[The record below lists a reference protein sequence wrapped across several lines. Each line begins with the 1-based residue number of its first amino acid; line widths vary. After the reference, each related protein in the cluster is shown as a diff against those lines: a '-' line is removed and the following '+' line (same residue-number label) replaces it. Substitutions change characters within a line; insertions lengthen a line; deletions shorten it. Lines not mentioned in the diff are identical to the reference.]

1 MSEISPRPWRK
12 RVFDDGSFAIV
23 SGPGGLGFVCQY
35 TSNKADEEEREMA
48 EADGSLIAA
57 APDLLEALRSVND
70 VLMHAHDHDVP
81 AAEWERARAAAMAEA
96 FKVIARAEG
105 R

>member
-12 RVFDDGSFAIV
+12 KTLNDGSHCIV

-35 TSNKADEEEREMA
+35 TSSTADAEEREMA
-48 EADGSLIAA
+48 EADGSLIVQ
-57 APDLLEALRSVND
+57 APELLERLKSRVEQCGCCGDADFAVNLACLDCQAD
-70 VLMHAHDHDVP
+70 VV
-81 AAEWERARAAAMAEA
+81 
-96 FKVIARAEG
+96 VIARAEG